1 MKKLAYFFSPL
12 ACGIL
17 SGKYSNNKIPNGT
30 RKSINNSLG
39 NRNSKLT
46 NLAAEEYFGL
56 AKKYSLD
63 PCQMA
68 LSFCLSRPF
77 MTSVIFGATN
87 EIQLLNNI
95 KSTNLKLEK
104 QNLTEITK
112 IHRKYPIPF

>member
-1 MKKLAYFFSPL
+1 MVFSL
-12 ACGIL
+12 
-17 SGKYSNNKIPNGT
+17 GKYSNNEIPSGS

-46 NLAAEEYFGL
+46 NLAAKEYFGL

-87 EIQLLNNI
+87 ENQLFNNI
-95 KSTNLKLEK
+95 NSKDLKLEK
-104 QNLTEITK
+104 NLT
-112 IHRKYPIPF
+112 

>member
-1 MKKLAYFFSPL
+1 MSIQF
-12 ACGIL
+12 
-17 SGKYSNNKIPNGT
+17 
-30 RKSINNSLG
+30 KSISEL
-39 NRNSKLT
+39 RAMLDDKAISASE
-46 NLAAEEYFGL
+46 LAQESIEL

-104 QNLTEITK
+104 QHLTEITK